1 VPRFDF
7 TPPEDDA
14 QGPLI
19 GVGEAADGQIRAVV
33 AENGKLR
40 KLTIS
45 PNLLR
50 HTRGGGTF
58 LDSRTLAT
66 EITQAVNAAMDDLIR
81 RTALAA
87 APDPA
92 ELTTELSHVKTGL
105 DRALNNV
112 RTELE
117 RAERHIVDR

>member
-7 TPPEDDA
+7 TRPEDDV
-14 QGPLI
+14 QGPLV
-19 GVGEAADGQIRAVV
+19 GVGEAVDGQIRAAV
-33 AENGKLR
+33 AENGKLK

-66 EITQAVNAAMDDLIR
+66 EITQAVNAAMDDLNR
-81 RTALAA
+81 RAP

-92 ELTTELSHVKTGL
+92 VLNGELSHVKTDL
-105 DRALNNV
+105 DRAINDV

-117 RAERHIVDR
+117 RAERRIADR